1 MCLYQVGKHQAAASA
16 AFTNLAVNPE
26 VSSILNRARCT
37 RAFYPGGGDA
47 GESQLLPGSTL
58 RC

>member
-26 VSSILNRARCT
+26 VSTSRHSHQSKMYKSFLSR
-37 RAFYPGGGDA
+37 
-47 GESQLLPGSTL
+47 L
-58 RC
+58 R

>member
-26 VSSILNRARCT
+26 VSR
-37 RAFYPGGGDA
+37 D
-47 GESQLLPGSTL
+47 SQQSKMYKSFISRL
-58 RC
+58 R

>member
-26 VSSILNRARCT
+26 VSTSRH
-37 RAFYPGGGDA
+37 
-47 GESQLLPGSTL
+47 SQHQSKMYKSFIS
-58 RC
+58 RQR